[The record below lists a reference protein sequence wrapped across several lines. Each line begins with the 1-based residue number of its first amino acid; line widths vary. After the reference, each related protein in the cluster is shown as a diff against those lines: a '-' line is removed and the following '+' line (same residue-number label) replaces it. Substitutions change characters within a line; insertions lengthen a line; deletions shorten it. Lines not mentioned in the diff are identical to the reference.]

1 MGSSTPRGRASLAF
15 SRLRVVAFRTVRR
28 RRLPETPDFG
38 AQYPA
43 CRYPCPTLQVQ
54 HCCCPR
60 MARGQGG
67 SLFLP
72 CTTLS
77 FATLCRFIPALSG
90 PWGPPHGSEPVST
103 RYAQI
108 RLTGPHFDSSPTPMS
123 HTPTQFAS
131 ARCRL
136 FVREQPL
143 PPPTRPKR
151 SRGPTHLAGES

>member
-1 MGSSTPRGRASLAF
+1 MGSSTPRGRALLAF
-15 SRLRVVAFRTVRR
+15 ARLRVVAFRAVRR

-54 HCCCPR
+54 HCCCPH

-90 PWGPPHGSEPVST
+90 PWGPPGVRPISANLRLETKLPLNVVLGHGE
-103 RYAQI
+103 
-108 RLTGPHFDSSPTPMS
+108 
-123 HTPTQFAS
+123 
-131 ARCRL
+131 CC
-136 FVREQPL
+136 
-143 PPPTRPKR
+143 
-151 SRGPTHLAGES
+151 

>member
-1 MGSSTPRGRASLAF
+1 MGSSTPRGRALLAF
-15 SRLRVVAFRTVRR
+15 ARQRVVAFRAVRR

-54 HCCCPR
+54 HYCCSH

-90 PWGPPHGSEPVST
+90 QSASETMPVDACLFF
-103 RYAQI
+103 YEC
-108 RLTGPHFDSSPTPMS
+108 G
-123 HTPTQFAS
+123 
-131 ARCRL
+131 RCK
-136 FVREQPL
+136 
-143 PPPTRPKR
+143 TI
-151 SRGPTHLAGES
+151 

>member
-1 MGSSTPRGRASLAF
+1 MGSSTPRGRALLAF
-15 SRLRVVAFRTVRR
+15 SRQRVVAFRAVRR

-54 HCCCPR
+54 HYCCSH

-90 PWGPPHGSEPVST
+90 QKVAPGKPIHT
-103 RYAQI
+103 RALLFQQADRI
-108 RLTGPHFDSSPTPMS
+108 RAETLY
-123 HTPTQFAS
+123 
-131 ARCRL
+131 
-136 FVREQPL
+136 VI
-143 PPPTRPKR
+143 
-151 SRGPTHLAGES
+151 

>member
-90 PWGPPHGSEPVST
+90 PRGPPRGPPHQLST
-103 RYAQI
+103 SASLSMS
-108 RLTGPHFDSSPTPMS
+108 RLTEESGSGHATRLTLFR
-123 HTPTQFAS
+123 
-131 ARCRL
+131 AR
-136 FVREQPL
+136 
-143 PPPTRPKR
+143 KK
-151 SRGPTHLAGES
+151 

>member
-1 MGSSTPRGRASLAF
+1 MGSSTPRGRALLAF
-15 SRLRVVAFRTVRR
+15 SRQRVVAFRAVRR

-54 HCCCPR
+54 HYCCSH

-90 PWGPPHGSEPVST
+90 LRARPHLFECD
-103 RYAQI
+103 RYWRACLLHI
-108 RLTGPHFDSSPTPMS
+108 EAHD
-123 HTPTQFAS
+123 
-131 ARCRL
+131 
-136 FVREQPL
+136 
-143 PPPTRPKR
+143 RPATTL
-151 SRGPTHLAGES
+151 G